1 MSLFLYFEP
10 TIYSYYRPRLLIHLT
25 TNEHPIHI
33 YLAYVGG
40 HYLEVLRLGKQM
52 TTGRAASDCPS
63 YRTLHQTFVADSGGF
78 VPAFY
83 RGFLPW
89 GLAQCLKGVPVLFV
103 QSEALYQLRSRA
115 GWSQGAAEKA
125 SGFIG
130 GASMGIFVCPL
141 QVLKVQVVASP
152 DMNAMSPFQ
161 ACVKVVREK
170 GLASLYNGLLPMTI
184 RRSLDWGIR
193 FTVSSE
199 VKARVVERRR
209 AAGLST
215 DLPVH
220 ELIGCGLVGGAF
232 SALTHPID
240 NIITN
245 SQKPMPP
252 GAKRDLFSV
261 VKRMYAESGHLGFTR
276 GFAIKIV
283 DNAYHMAWMYGI
295 GTVVYDHIRKT
306 LAPKGGRV

>member
-1 MSLFLYFEP
+1 VRPCALTVQQWKQADGPSVPLRQRPAFEK
-10 TIYSYYRPRLLIHLT
+10 LLVGPMMVFGEMIT
-25 TNEHPIHI
+25 
-33 YLAYVGG
+33 GG

-52 TTGRAASDCPS
+52 TTGRAACPS
-63 YRTLHQTFVADSGGF
+63 YLSLHRSFVSETGF
-78 VPAFY
+78 VGAFY

-89 GLAQCLKGVPVLFV
+89 GLAQCLKGMPVLFV
-103 QSEALYQLRSRA
+103 QNEAMYQLQSRA
-115 GWSQGAAEKA
+115 AWSSSTAEKA

-130 GASMGIFVCPL
+130 GAAQAVFVCPL
-141 QVLKVQVVASP
+141 QKVKVSVVACP
-152 DMNAMSPFQ
+152 TMN
-161 ACVKVVREK
+161 
-170 GLASLYNGLLPMTI
+170 LLPPLEACEQVIKTYGVGALYDGIIPMMM

-199 VKARVVERRR
+199 VKQCIVERKR
-209 AAGLST
+209 AVNLDEKLSM
-215 DLPVH
+215 H

-252 GAKRDLFSV
+252 GTPRDLVSV
-261 VKRMYAESGHLGFTR
+261 VGQMVRESGSKAFTR

-283 DNAYHMAWMYGI
+283 DNAYHMAWMYGV
-295 GTVVYDHIRKT
+295 GTVAYDLMRN
-306 LAPKGGRV
+306 VFSED